1 MIPSRAE
8 HVARLKLKQSVKNI
22 RESLTLEKKQAV
34 LKIRFYGFH
43 IQQKKWKELRIK
55 MKFCFCFLLRF

>member
-22 RESLTLEKKQAV
+22 RESLTLEKKKNK
-34 LKIRFYGFH
+34 L
-43 IQQKKWKELRIK
+43 
-55 MKFCFCFLLRF
+55 C

>member
-22 RESLTLEKKQAV
+22 RESLTLEKKKQAV

-43 IQQKKWKELRIK
+43 IQQKMKWIEN
-55 MKFCFCFLLRF
+55 